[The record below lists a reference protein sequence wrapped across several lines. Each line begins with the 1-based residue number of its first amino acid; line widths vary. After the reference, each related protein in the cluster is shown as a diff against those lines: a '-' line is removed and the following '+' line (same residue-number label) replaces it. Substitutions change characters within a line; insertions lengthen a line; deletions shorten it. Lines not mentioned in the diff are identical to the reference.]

1 MRLGAILG
9 ALAVLLAVAIVLALR
24 RRLRSR
30 RARRRARRA
39 IAAESAAERLLVH
52 HGYAIVER
60 QVRITWSPLL
70 DGVPVPTELRVDLI
84 VEKDGELLAA
94 EVKSGA
100 EAPRLETAAT
110 RRQLLEYR
118 VAFAVDGVLL
128 IEPEARLIRRVDFVF
143 GTLT

>member
-1 MRLGAILG
+1 VRLGAILG
-9 ALAVLLAVAIVLALR
+9 ALAVLLAVAMILALR

-39 IAAESAAERLLVH
+39 IAAESAAERLLVL

-128 IEPEARLIRRVDFVF
+128 IEPEARSIRRVDFLF
-143 GTLT
+143 RP